1 MNLVSDFFDGEY
13 FSESILVLILVSLI
27 IFGSTDLEDV
37 TDAP

>member
-1 MNLVSDFFDGEY
+1 MNWVDTFFDGEY
-13 FSESILVLILVSLI
+13 FAESILIIILIALF